1 VNVTDEISDEVRVR
15 PLGRGTFVGGI
26 LVTVALHVGL
36 ASLVYF
42 AHVRPAAR
50 PAQVHDV
57 MLTKLVHLGKPREK
71 FYLPRIVEPPR
82 PKAPTPTIKVS
93 ADLAAPAAKKE
104 PPRPRD
110 PEPSK
115 ELKRALDRARTLA
128 RNAEEEPL
136 EGALNGSQSGTATS
150 ASEGDAYAT
159 SVAEAIKRH
168 WSVPT
173 GLSVADVQNLE
184 AEVRIS
190 ISADGRMREP
200 TMTRP
205 SGNSLYDSSCI
216 EAVQATRQV
225 PPPPPGYRK
234 GFVLVLGGKDLAR

>member
-1 VNVTDEISDEVRVR
+1 MTGVDTSDEVRVR

-42 AHVRPAAR
+42 SHVRPAAR
-50 PAQVHDV
+50 PAVVHDV
-57 MLTKLVHLGKPREK
+57 ITTRLVHLGKPREK

-82 PKAPTPTIKVS
+82 PKAPAPTIKVS
-93 ADLAAPAAKKE
+93 DDLAAPAAKKE
-104 PPRPRD
+104 PPPPRD

-115 ELKRALDRARTLA
+115 ELKRALDRARALA
-128 RNAEEEPL
+128 RNNAAEEPP
-136 EGALNGSQSGTATS
+136 EGALNGSQLGTSTT

-159 SVAEAIKRH
+159 QVAEAIKRH
-168 WSVPT
+168 WSVPS
-173 GLSVADVQNLE
+173 GLSNVDVLTLE
-184 AEVRIS
+184 AEVKILVS
-190 ISADGRMREP
+190 SDGRMRDP
-200 TMTRP
+200 SMIRS

-216 EAVQATRQV
+216 EAISATRQV

-234 GFVLVLGGKDLAR
+234 GFVLLLGGKDLAR